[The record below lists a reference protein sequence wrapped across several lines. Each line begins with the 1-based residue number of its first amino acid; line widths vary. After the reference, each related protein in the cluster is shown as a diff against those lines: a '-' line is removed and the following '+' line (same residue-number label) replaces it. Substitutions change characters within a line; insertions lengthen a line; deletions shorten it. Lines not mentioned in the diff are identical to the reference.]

1 MRFTIAFAGTLAA
14 CLLAGG
20 SGARAQAGINQ
31 PWCGVTAGG
40 ALECV
45 YPDLAQCEYYMR
57 PLSGDCAPNPNLA
70 GSAAP
75 PPRVRADRERPA
87 TTGTAPGIDAPWCGR
102 TAGTDECVFRTQ
114 AECEYEM
121 RPNGGICFPNPDKR

>member
-1 MRFTIAFAGTLAA
+1 MRLTIAFAGALAA

-31 PWCGVTAGG
+31 PWCGVSGSAE
-40 ALECV
+40 ECV
-45 YPDLAQCEYYMR
+45 YQTLEQCEYEMR
-57 PLSGDCAPNPNLA
+57 PISGDCAPNPRL

-75 PPRVRADRERPA
+75 APRVRADRERPA
-87 TTGTAPGIDAPWCGR
+87 TSGAAPGIDAPWCGR